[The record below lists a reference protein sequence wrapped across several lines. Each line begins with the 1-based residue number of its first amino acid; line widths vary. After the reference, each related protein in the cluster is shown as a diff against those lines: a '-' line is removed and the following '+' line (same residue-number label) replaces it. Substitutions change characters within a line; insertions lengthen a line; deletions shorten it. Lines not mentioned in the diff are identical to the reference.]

1 MNTSQI
7 YQEVTNRILAEMENG
22 IIPWQKPWTC
32 SGGAVSHISGRP
44 YSLLNQI
51 LIGIGSQDQEQTYGE
66 YLTFNQAKAEG
77 GMVRKGEKG
86 RFIVFWKMYSKEKE
100 QEDGEKKQNVI
111 PVLRSYYVFEVS
123 QCDGIVRK
131 HEPETRPTLNP
142 ISDAESVVNTYFDRE
157 SCGLRI
163 CESDRAYYSPAE
175 DLVNVPQMSQYD
187 AVEEY
192 YSTLFHEMT
201 HSTGHKT
208 RLDRFLAGSTFF
220 GSEVYSKEELVAE
233 MGSAFMLNR
242 LGIESG
248 KVFRNS
254 VAYLQSWSRKFR
266 EDSRLFVNASSKA
279 EAAVNYI
286 LNGRN

>member
-7 YQEVTNRILAEMENG
+7 YQEVTNRILAEMEKG
-22 IIPWQKPWTC
+22 IIPWLKPWTC
-32 SGGAVSHISGRP
+32 TGGAVSHTSGRP

-51 LIGIGSQDQEQTYGE
+51 LIMLDGVESDVHYGE
-66 YLTFNQAKAEG
+66 YLTFKQAKAEG

-86 RFIVFWKMYSKEKE
+86 RFIVFWKMYSKEEEK
-100 QEDGEKKQNVI
+100 DGEKTMNVI

-123 QCDGIVRK
+123 QCDGIKRK
-131 HEPETRPTLNP
+131 YEPEKHPTLSP
-142 ISDAESVVNTYFDRE
+142 VAEAEDVVAKYFDRE
-157 SCGLRI
+157 TCGLRI
-163 CESDRAYYSPAE
+163 CESDRAYYSPSV
-175 DLVNVPQMSQYD
+175 DIVNVPQMSQYD

-192 YSTLFHEMT
+192 YGTLFHEMT

-208 RLDRFLAGSTFF
+208 RLDRFMDGSTFF

-242 LGIESG
+242 LGIES
-248 KVFRNS
+248 KKAFRNS
-254 VAYLQSWSRKFR
+254 VAYLQGWSSKLRK
-266 EDSRLFVNASSKA
+266 DSRLFVNAASKA

-286 LNGRN
+286 LIGRN